1 MGVSSLPT
9 LEEAVAAVSRGYS
22 HQQQAQGG
30 THFSADPDLSCLHY
44 PPGSPASA
52 EYFVIHRGPEDAL
65 RVIETCPREQPHW
78 LIVFAED
85 PLAAQAA
92 YTSLGYVLSES
103 EFLMARAAAP
113 VPPLGDGVRVC
124 QVTGVREAEAIN
136 AAYQGRVIY
145 PTQLN
150 DPQIR
155 FYYAPG
161 DSGPLAWG
169 GALFSTPG
177 LVYVASMYTLPA
189 YRYQGLGSAVLAI
202 LLEDAAAD
210 GATRSVL
217 VASPAGRRLYQR
229 FGFLTLV
236 DVLAF
241 VSGRPE

>member
-1 MGVSSLPT
+1 MAPVLPT

-30 THFSADPDLSCLHY
+30 TRFNADPAIKTLHY
-44 PPGSPASA
+44 APGSPASA
-52 EYFVIHRGPEDAL
+52 EYFFIHRGPEDAL
-65 RVIETCPREQPHW
+65 QVSEICPREQPHW
-78 LIVFAED
+78 LIVFTED
-85 PLAAQAA
+85 PQAA
-92 YTSLGYVLSES
+92 LATYTSLGYVLSER
-103 EFLMARAAAP
+103 EFLMVRAAAP
-113 VPPLGDGVRVC
+113 VPAMDEKARVC
-124 QVTGVREAEAIN
+124 QVTGMREVEAIN

-145 PTQLN
+145 PVQLN

-161 DSGPLAWG
+161 ESGPLAWG
-169 GALFSTPG
+169 GALFTSPG

-189 YRYQGLGSAVLAI
+189 YRFRGLGSAVLAT

-217 VASPAGRRLYQR
+217 VSSPAGRRLYQR
-229 FGFLTLV
+229 FGFLILA

-241 VSGRPE
+241 VSGLRE